1 MFRKMT
7 KKELRESDKRLA
19 AGIKEFAQICDF
31 RDSMTKI
38 FGPNK

>member
-7 KKELRESDKRLA
+7 NKELRESDKRLA
-19 AGIKEFAQICDF
+19 AGIKQFNQACDF

-38 FGPNK
+38 YGPNK